1 MKILV
6 VDDEQM
12 ILDLVVRI
20 LEKGNHKA
28 ITVDSGK
35 NSISIFEQNKEN
47 IDIVILDHNMPDI
60 SGIEVL
66 KAIRKI
72 EPDIPCLYSSG
83 EVNIKKKIPEELK
96 INTYF
101 LVKPYQALSMLDLV
115 TQISH
120 KKIKK

>member
-1 MKILV
+1 MNILV
-6 VDDEQM
+6 VDDERI

-47 IDIVILDHNMPDI
+47 IDLVILDHNLPDI

-66 KAIRKI
+66 EKIRKI
-72 EPDIPCLYSSG
+72 KPNIPCLYSSG
-83 EVNIKKKIPEELK
+83 EVNIKGKIPEELK

-115 TQISH
+115 TQIDH

>member
-1 MKILV
+1 MNILV
-6 VDDEQM
+6 VDDERI

-47 IDIVILDHNMPDI
+47 IDLVILDHNLPDI

-66 KAIRKI
+66 EKIRKI
-72 EPDIPCLYSSG
+72 KPNIPCLYSSG
-83 EVNIKKKIPEELK
+83 EVNIKGKIPDELK

-115 TQISH
+115 TQIDH